1 MEHRQSTGFGRL
13 STQAGLAALLGL
25 CLAGAARAETVN
37 KTAQP
42 GQKRLLQGFSYSSPP
57 PSCRSQAA
65 LIELVRPPR
74 GGRIEQRREFAIL
87 NATVE
92 DDGSARSK
100 ADGCESVKM
109 DTMSLYYTARPD
121 FSGLD
126 TLSVDVTFSD
136 GTTVPYTFRITV
148 PEGRRR
154 EAPAV
159 SQAPAPRDGGSGRP
173 AETAGVAPTGR
184 AATTEDFL
192 RDTVREAAP
201 ANRRAPAASPRRP
214 WFGRY
219 PASAPNDVPPPRVDA
234 PPAPREMAPPARPP
248 CLSSKGS

>member
-100 ADGCESVKM
+100 PDGCESVKM

-201 ANRRAPAASPRRP
+201 ANRRAPAAEPPKAMVRTEQ
-214 WFGRY
+214 

-234 PPAPREMAPPARPP
+234 PPAPREMAPARPP
-248 CLSSKGS
+248 AMPQL